1 MGSRIENCNL
11 HLQSR
16 PSNRDPEF
24 PVDIMPSPYLKLADE
39 LIFQLLSIT
48 GLSGDEG
55 AVMDCITSHLRTAGA
70 TDDMFSFDTAH
81 KKIPHGGSIGNLILK
96 LPGTRPGPRR
106 MLMAHTDTVPICRG
120 AKPVKKGK
128 YIVPADKNTGLGGD
142 DRSGTAAILAA
153 ALHVLREKPEHGPLT
168 FLWTVQEEVGL
179 YGARFCS
186 LNMLGKPKL
195 AFNFDSGSTDK
206 ITIGA
211 TGGYRW
217 DIHISG
223 TASHAGAAPE
233 QGVSAI
239 TIAAVAIA
247 ELHSDGWL
255 GKIEKPAG
263 SGTSNVGV
271 ISGGEAT
278 NVITPEVHLR
288 AEARSHDPAF
298 RQKTIKAIES
308 AFTKAAKSIKNDSGK
323 CGHVKFDGRL
333 DYESFRLTDD
343 SPCVTVAEEVIRSLG
358 GKPRRHISN
367 GGLDANW
374 TSARGI
380 PTVTLGCGQDNIHT
394 AGERLDLDEF
404 HRSCDIARLLVIG
417 A

>member
-1 MGSRIENCNL
+1 MTL
-11 HLQSR
+11 
-16 PSNRDPEF
+16 
-24 PVDIMPSPYLKLADE
+24 SPYLKQADE
-39 LIFQLLSIT
+39 LLLQLLAIP

-70 TDDMFSFDTAH
+70 ADSMIEFDKAH
-81 KKIPHGGSIGNLILK
+81 RKIPHGGAVGNLILK

-120 AKPVKKGK
+120 AKPVKKGR

-186 LNMLGKPKL
+186 LGMLGRPKL
-195 AFNFDSGSTDK
+195 AFNFDGGPTDK

-211 TGGYRW
+211 TGGYR
-217 DIHISG
+217 IEIRITG
-223 TASHAGAAPE
+223 KASHAGAAPE

-247 ELHSDGWL
+247 DLHREGWL

-271 ISGGEAT
+271 IHGGEAT
-278 NVITPEVHLR
+278 NVITPEVILR

-298 RQKTIKAIES
+298 RQKTIKTIET
-308 AFTKAAKSIKNDSGK
+308 AFTKAARSVKNVEGK
-323 CGHVKFDGRL
+323 CGSVKIEGRT
-333 DYESFRLTDD
+333 DYESFRLADD
-343 SPCVTVAEEVIRSLG
+343 SPCVVVAEEVIRSLG
-358 GKPRRHISN
+358 GTPCRHISN

-374 TSARGI
+374 ISARGI

-394 AGERLDLDEF
+394 AGERLDLDEY
-404 HRSCDIARLLVIG
+404 HRSCDITRLLATG

>member
-1 MGSRIENCNL
+1 MKL
-11 HLQSR
+11 T
-16 PSNRDPEF
+16 
-24 PVDIMPSPYLKLADE
+24 PYLKHADE
-39 LIFQLLSIT
+39 LLLELLSIN

-55 AVMDCITSHLRTAGA
+55 AVMECITSHLRAAGA
-70 TDDMFSFDTAH
+70 TDAMFEFDTAH
-81 KKIPHGGSIGNLILK
+81 KKIPHGGSVGNLILK

-142 DRSGTAAILAA
+142 DRSGTSAILAA

-195 AFNFDSGSTDK
+195 AFNFDGGPTDK

-217 DIHISG
+217 DIHITG

-233 QGVSAI
+233 LGVSAI

-247 ELHSDGWL
+247 DLHREGWL
-255 GKIEKPAG
+255 GKIEKSAG

-271 ISGGEAT
+271 FNGGEAT
-278 NVITPEVHLR
+278 NVITPAVHLR

-298 RQKTIKAIES
+298 RQKIIKAIET
-308 AFTKAAKSIKNDSGK
+308 AFTKAAKSVKNIEGK

-333 DYESFRLTDD
+333 DYESFRVADD
-343 SPCVTVAEEVIRSLG
+343 SPCVVAAEEVIRSLG
-358 GKPRRHISN
+358 IKPFRHISN

-374 TSARGI
+374 ISARGI
-380 PTVTLGCGQDNIHT
+380 PTVTLGCGQENIHT
-394 AGERLDLDEF
+394 PSERLDLDEF
-404 HRSCDIARLLVIG
+404 NRSCEIARLLATG
-417 A
+417 E